1 MPTDTFP
8 LQKKKNKKNQRNLV
22 KDNTGTL
29 AHISTYDAILSYSTL
44 YKYLN
49 LKNLYLLVSY
59 KKKKLVHIF
68 ILNTIIIDK

>member
-1 MPTDTFP
+1 M
-8 LQKKKNKKNQRNLV
+8 
-22 KDNTGTL
+22 KDDTGTL

-59 KKKKLVHIF
+59 KKKKNLVHIF